1 MDFKSFPVDKEGYD
15 YLFVVMNRLSKQV
28 VSVPYHKTVNARD
41 LAELFLKY
49 V

>member
-1 MDFKSFPVDKEGYD
+1 M
-15 YLFVVMNRLSKQV
+15 FVVMDRLSKQV

-41 LAELFLKY
+41 LAKLFLKH

>member
-15 YLFVVMNRLSKQV
+15 YLFVVMDRLSKQA
-28 VSVPYHKTVNARD
+28 VSVPCYKTVNARD
-41 LAELFLKY
+41 LAELFLKH